1 MRERK
6 RIFKIKLERN
16 FWSLKKGKWNQIQD
30 NDEVYSKM
38 VEISNVPIQV
48 KRKYTYILM
57 RRNLKNRR
65 KVDVL
70 RDEDF
75 RVGYHIKY
83 RI

>member
-30 NDEVYSKM
+30 DDEVYSKI
-38 VEISNVPIQV
+38 VEIFNVPIQV

-70 RDEDF
+70 RDKDF

>member
-30 NDEVYSKM
+30 DDEVYYKI
-38 VEISNVPIQV
+38 VEIFNVAIQV

-70 RDEDF
+70 RDKDF
-75 RVGYHIKY
+75 RVDYHIKY